1 MGEVASKDQAEHIDF
16 GIGSDHKTILTPEQV
31 ITSGTRVIRL
41 NVQLSDSKRCSRT
54 VVGGF
59 GRLMA
64 DRSLV
69 PSVLDQTALMGVI
82 SRPASAMAQDLLG
95 WWQING
101 RCDPVQKPWMVTRA
115 GRWPTVTDELDPYS
129 IWIAEVMLQQTQLQ
143 VVLPY
148 WRRWM
153 EVFPTVDALASA
165 SLEHVRLQWQGL
177 GYYSRARRLHAAA
190 QRLAQGTWPRD
201 LDSWMGLPG
210 IGRTTAGSI
219 LSSAFNAP
227 FAILDGNVKRVLAR
241 LHAHPRLPARDQVLF
256 WQWSEAL
263 LDSARPRDFNQALM
277 DLGATVCTPR
287 NPDCDRCPWM
297 SSCAAYASGDPTRW
311 PMTDGSKPL
320 PFQQIGVGVVLNA
333 QGLVL
338 IDQRMEEGLL
348 GGMWEFPGGKQEPG
362 ESIETCI
369 KRELMEEL
377 GIVVSVGEELIT
389 VDHAYSHK
397 KLRFVVH
404 LCAWVSGDP
413 QPLASQQV
421 RWVAPDQL
429 NTFAFP
435 AANTRMIEAL
445 LRSIN

>member
-1 MGEVASKDQAEHIDF
+1 
-16 GIGSDHKTILTPEQV
+16 
-31 ITSGTRVIRL
+31 
-41 NVQLSDSKRCSRT
+41 
-54 VVGGF
+54 
-59 GRLMA
+59 MA
-64 DRSLV
+64 H
-69 PSVLDQTALMGVI
+69 
-82 SRPASAMAQDLLG
+82 DLLG
-95 WWQING
+95 WWEING
-101 RCDPVQKPWMVTRA
+101 RRDPVQKPWMVTRA
-115 GRWPTVTDELDPYS
+115 GRWPTVTDELDPYG

-148 WRRWM
+148 WQRWM
-153 EVFPTVDALASA
+153 EVFPTVDALAA
-165 SLEHVRLQWQGL
+165 VSLEQVRLQWQGL
-177 GYYSRARRLHAAA
+177 GYYSRARRLYAAA

-241 LHAHPRLPARDQVLF
+241 LHGHPRPPARDQVLF

-287 NPDCDRCPWM
+287 NPECDRCPWM
-297 SSCAAYASGDPTRW
+297 SRCAAYASGDPTRW

-320 PFQQIGVGVVLNA
+320 LFQQIGVGVVLNA

-413 QPLASQQV
+413 QPLVSQQV

-429 NTFAFP
+429 KTFAFP

-445 LRSIN
+445 LRSIV